1 MAKKKQN
8 KMDVPNPL
16 EASTSQHAHLEGHS
30 TAPKLHLGQRV
41 TAKVHGI
48 VSEMSHQYSGKGHRI
63 SIKPDSISYMGHKAS
78 KPSMKEQ
85 MKHVRVVASTPK
97 RKGYPGG

>member
-1 MAKKKQN
+1 MAKKR
-8 KMDVPNPL
+8 MATAVPSPM
-16 EASTSQHAHLEGHS
+16 EATTSQHAHLEGHS

-63 SIKPDSISYMGHKAS
+63 SIKPDSISYIGHKAE

-85 MKHVRVVASTPK
+85 MKGVRVVASTPK
-97 RKGYPGG
+97 RKGY